1 MRPVQ
6 EAWFAAMRQ
15 LQNLHTNANGE
26 WAWDWW
32 SRLRVACRSA
42 SRRYKRRRLMNQL
55 VEREPEPEHDRDE
68 DRLPRADEQGMDAL
82 SEGSMSDAD
91 GLAGSLP
98 EPVHEEGNNHPE
110 GGDDPGHR
118 VQPAEG
124 QVLAVNDGR
133 NDPGVCAQQ
142 AGGQGSADSEGLLL
156 AEGSPLTHQAEMQG
170 ELEGP
175 LSELAPAE
183 GVCAQDVGADPG
195 HPLRRQHGQA
205 GEDHDGGNDQGLCL
219 QQAEGQGYV
228 HYDGRSDQVGC
239 VEREHGQHPAA
250 DEHMETDY
258 SVLMAWDTGIPPWR
272 RTYTVRDRWLKRHN
286 DDEWRRRRHRE
297 RKHEHWRGS
306 SPQRSKGKGKSK
318 DRKAAKAKP
327 KARPYTIWTSSG
339 KKEWPAEECE
349 EEDPED
355 VVVEVD
361 DEAEQ
366 EHASSSGPR
375 PDAEPFTVENAMH
388 LWREFLDMEDEGE
401 LGYPSWALDRVR
413 DTIEEWPAEDASTL
427 LAAHQQFLSL
437 VMAQVAEIAQRRIAR
452 AREEANS
459 RRTDN
464 DDSSLMQASRMVAT
478 ADDGISTYGLELQF
492 LTDEFSA
499 MGVEKARVQSSLL
512 MGLLA
517 KRYGCASGRL
527 AMGMRAT
534 ALEAAVV
541 AFDDASSAVEN
552 EMPESASDRVWCEKW
567 WKRLLPTIM
576 EEEKQLREI
585 REKVQANPVP
595 ETVVE
600 TPEAENSVETVANQV
615 SSVDQLVE
623 DKLEI
628 RRQLEAEQELLAWE
642 KARLE
647 KDVLE
652 YEHDRDLREQE
663 DIARYEELQAMYA
676 QDWDDWALWS
686 SMHPREVEYTRAAKR
701 QKMILHLQVHDDA
714 TTATKMEL
722 NLQPGQPMS
731 LGMTWTVVDVEND
744 VGRSG
749 VGGSQASTERM
760 SPVTPEKPEK
770 PELRSEGLVVSG
782 QGHITEGEL
791 TAFMTSEEGLS
802 VYRAWS
808 FGGFSAE
815 QVQRPVM
822 EAFMAN
828 KLVLEGGN
836 SSGA

>member
-1 MRPVQ
+1 M
-6 EAWFAAMRQ
+6 
-15 LQNLHTNANGE
+15 GE
-26 WAWDWW
+26 W
-32 SRLRVACRSA
+32 
-42 SRRYKRRRLMNQL
+42 
-55 VEREPEPEHDRDE
+55 
-68 DRLPRADEQGMDAL
+68 
-82 SEGSMSDAD
+82 
-91 GLAGSLP
+91 
-98 EPVHEEGNNHPE
+98 PV
-110 GGDDPGHR
+110 
-118 VQPAEG
+118 
-124 QVLAVNDGR
+124 
-133 NDPGVCAQQ
+133 
-142 AGGQGSADSEGLLL
+142 
-156 AEGSPLTHQAEMQG
+156 
-170 ELEGP
+170 
-175 LSELAPAE
+175 
-183 GVCAQDVGADPG
+183 
-195 HPLRRQHGQA
+195 
-205 GEDHDGGNDQGLCL
+205 
-219 QQAEGQGYV
+219 
-228 HYDGRSDQVGC
+228 
-239 VEREHGQHPAA
+239 
-250 DEHMETDY
+250 
-258 SVLMAWDTGIPPWR
+258 
-272 RTYTVRDRWLKRHN
+272 
-286 DDEWRRRRHRE
+286 
-297 RKHEHWRGS
+297 
-306 SPQRSKGKGKSK
+306 
-318 DRKAAKAKP
+318 
-327 KARPYTIWTSSG
+327 
-339 KKEWPAEECE
+339 EECE
-349 EEDPED
+349 EENPEE

-375 PDAEPFTVENAMH
+375 PDAEPFTMENAMH

-413 DTIEEWPAEDASTL
+413 DTIEEWPAEDVSTL

-499 MGVEKARVQSSLL
+499 MGVDQARVRSSLL
-512 MGLLA
+512 RGLLA

-527 AMGMRAT
+527 AMGMRAM

-541 AFDDASSAVEN
+541 AFDDASSAVES
-552 EMPESASDRVWCEKW
+552 EMPESVSDRVWCE
-567 WKRLLPTIM
+567 LPTIM

-600 TPEAENSVETVANQV
+600 TPEAENSGETVANQV

-623 DKLEI
+623 DELEI
-628 RRQLEAEQELLAWE
+628 RRQLEAEQEMLAWE

-647 KDVLE
+647 KDILD
-652 YEHDRDLREQE
+652 YENDRDLQEQE
-663 DIARYEELQAMYA
+663 DIARHEELQAMYA

-686 SMHPREVEYTRAAKR
+686 SMHPREVEHARAAKR
-701 QKMILHLQVHDDA
+701 QKMILHLQVHGDA

-722 NLQPGQPMS
+722 DLQPGQPMS

-744 VGRSG
+744 VERPG

-770 PELRSEGLVVSG
+770 PERSSEGLVVSG

-808 FGGFSAE
+808 SGGFSAE
-815 QVQRPVM
+815 QVQRLYGSPVM
-822 EAFMAN
+822 EAFLAN